1 MPSSYALGDH
11 FEAFVRSLVA
21 SGRYNNASE
30 VVRAGLR
37 FLEDHEA
44 TLRARRA
51 ALEASFE
58 DALAD
63 VEAGHV
69 LTEQE
74 IRANLDRRHETMTRR
89 HARE

>member
-11 FEAFVRSLVA
+11 FEAFVLSLVA

-30 VVRAGLR
+30 VVRVGLR
-37 FLEDHEA
+37 FLEDNEA
-44 TLRARRA
+44 KLRARRA
-51 ALEASFE
+51 ALEASFG

-63 VEAGHV
+63 VEAGHA

-74 IRANLDRRHETMTRR
+74 VRANLDRRHEAMTRV
-89 HARE
+89 HARR

>member
-1 MPSSYALGDH
+1 MPPSYALGDH
-11 FEAFVRSLVA
+11 FEALVRSLVA

-44 TLRARRA
+44 TLRARQA

-63 VEAGHV
+63 VEAGHT

-74 IRANLDRRHETMTRR
+74 VRANIDRRHEAMARV
-89 HARE
+89 HARR